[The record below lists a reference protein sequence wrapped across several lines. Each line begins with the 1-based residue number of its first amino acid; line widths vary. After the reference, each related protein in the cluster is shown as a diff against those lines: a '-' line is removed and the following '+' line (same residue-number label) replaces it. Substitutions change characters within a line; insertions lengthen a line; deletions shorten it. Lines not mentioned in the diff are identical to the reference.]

1 MVSSLSSQ
9 YCVALSGQKWD
20 VGNFT
25 LWQSTDDDVILFSP
39 KQATLARDLNKGR
52 YQTAVSQFRVQKDG
66 AYKTVGGAALFTIST
81 GIEFDAD
88 VYKQIVDQWRE
99 EVQKSGKSKSTQ
111 PRFMPLV
118 TRKGTMDLLIPEIMG
133 TASQSTIANREFGVI
148 GSKVAVLANLTS
160 EGAQALAQAIKNH
173 ENTPIGVA
181 VRYEYLQTL
190 PVCTVEIEV
199 SGSRVFKHLSTQ
211 LKASYDGWLYGGS
224 IDLQAQWESMV
235 RNGAITMKVTGLD
248 ALPAGA
254 EEMKQN
260 ALTTFI
266 DQAFKNFFPMLFA
279 PKPDVK
285 AAEAGK
291 SGGWFGGT
299 NFALKWRKESDVSN
313 LSLKMEFGGYTW
325 LKGSMDTGATLLS
338 GLDNSYL
345 NEVNTELTFPV
356 LVNVS
361 SDPMVSSVSVSCSA
375 MEDGR
380 PVMIPAA
387 DLFGTDVPS
396 KSYLITS
403 QRPDQVEIKYKAEF
417 NFNNPK
423 FPIIE
428 ESGSRTGAKPTIDL
442 KPSARLG
449 SVDIYL
455 YTYDSAGH
463 FEMLPDEKDE
473 LVVNVS
479 VSGSHLKTAIKE
491 SARIKPYPGGEPI
504 HFVYPM
510 PIDDSQP
517 VVKFSAF
524 GVISGKLVRAK
535 EQPVTLDEASI
546 FIVVDKSGVRLI
558 SKEADLPESDPIAER
573 LLSVGTSPV
582 ITIGNTSDNGNAP
595 ESEKSN
601 GNGNGSES
609 EKGNGN
615 GNGSG
620 RKAIAGVLTA
630 VEYGK
635 FGPALWVEESTGHK
649 QRVRLHDVK
658 EADPFDDEGRKQVK
672 VLMDEMG
679 YAESI
684 VVEL

>member
-88 VYKQIVDQWRE
+88 AYKQIVDQWRE

-148 GSKVAVLANLTS
+148 GSKVALLANLTS

-173 ENTPIGVA
+173 ENTPIGIA

-199 SGSRVFKHLSTQ
+199 NGSRVFTHLSSQ

-224 IDLQAQWESMV
+224 IDLQGQWEKMV

-325 LKGSMDTGATLLS
+325 LKGAMDTGATLLS

-387 DLFGTDVPS
+387 DLFGADVPS

-403 QRPDQVEIKYKAEF
+403 QRPDKVAINYKAKI

-428 ESGSRTGAKPTIDL
+428 ESGSTTGARPTIDL

-455 YTYDSAGH
+455 YTYDSAGN
-463 FEMLPDEKDE
+463 FAMPDEKDE

-491 SARIKPYPGGEPI
+491 SARIKPFPDGEPI

-510 PIDDSQP
+510 PIDGSQP

-546 FIVVDKSGVRLI
+546 FIVVDKNGVRLI

-573 LLSVGTSPV
+573 LLSAGTSPV
-582 ITIGNTSDNGNAP
+582 ITIGSTSNNG
-595 ESEKSN
+595 ST
-601 GNGNGSES
+601 SES
-609 EKGNGN
+609 EKDTSNGN

-672 VLMDEMG
+672 VLIDEMG

>member
-1 MVSSLSSQ
+1 MASSSLSSQ

-148 GSKVAVLANLTS
+148 GSKVALLANLTS

-190 PVCTVEIEV
+190 PVCTVEIQLN
-199 SGSRVFKHLSTQ
+199 GSRVFKHLSTQ
-211 LKASYDGWLYGGS
+211 LKASYDGLFYGGS
-224 IDLQAQWESMV
+224 IDLQGQWERMV

-291 SGGWFGGT
+291 SGGYFGGT

-325 LKGSMDTGATLLS
+325 LKGAMDTGATLLS

-403 QRPDQVEIKYKAEF
+403 QRPDKVTINYKAKI

-428 ESGSRTGAKPTIDL
+428 ESGLRTGASPTIDL
-442 KPSARLG
+442 KPSAQLG
-449 SVDIYL
+449 SVDIFL
-455 YTYDSAGH
+455 YTYDSAGN
-463 FEMLPDEKDE
+463 FAMQNEKDE

-491 SARIKPYPGGEPI
+491 SARIKPFPDGEPI

-510 PIDDSQP
+510 PIDGSQP

-573 LLSVGTSPV
+573 LLSAGTSPV
-582 ITIGNTSDNGNAP
+582 ITIGSTSNNGQAP
-595 ESEKSN
+595 ESEKDT
-601 GNGNGSES
+601 
-609 EKGNGN
+609 GN

>member
-1 MVSSLSSQ
+1 MTSSLSSQ

-20 VGNFT
+20 IGNFT

-88 VYKQIVDQWRE
+88 AYKQIVDQWRE
-99 EVQKSGKSKSTQ
+99 EVQKSGRSKSTQ

-133 TASQSTIANREFGVI
+133 TASQSTIANREFGVV
-148 GSKVAVLANLTS
+148 GSKVALLANLTS
-160 EGAQALAQAIKNH
+160 EGAQALAQAVKNH

-190 PVCTVEIEV
+190 PVCSVEIAV
-199 SGSRVFKHLSTQ
+199 NGSRVFNHLSTQ

-224 IDLQAQWESMV
+224 IDLQGQWESMV
-235 RNGAITMKVTGLD
+235 RNGAIVMKVIGLD
-248 ALPAGA
+248 ALPPGA

-260 ALTTFI
+260 ALNTFI

-299 NFALKWRKESDVSN
+299 NFALKWRRESDVSN

-338 GLDNSYL
+338 GLDNSYV

-356 LVNVS
+356 LVTVS
-361 SDPMVSSVSVSCSA
+361 PDDMVNTVSVSCSA

-387 DLFGTDVPS
+387 DLFGADVPS

-403 QRPDQVEIKYKAEF
+403 QKPDKVSITYKAKIDF
-417 NFNNPK
+417 KNPK

-428 ESGSRTGAKPTIDL
+428 ESGSTTGAKPTIPL

-449 SVDIYL
+449 QVDIYL
-455 YTYDSAGH
+455 YTYDSDGK
-463 FEMLPDEKDE
+463 FGSLDEKDE

-479 VSGSHLKTAIKE
+479 VAGTHLKTAIKE
-491 SARIKPYPGGEPI
+491 SARIKPFPDGEPI
-504 HFVYPM
+504 KFVYPM
-510 PIDDSQP
+510 PVDGSQP

-524 GVISGKLVRAK
+524 GVINGKLVRAK
-535 EQPVTLDEASI
+535 EQPIALDEASI
-546 FIVVDKSGVRLI
+546 FIVVDKNGVRLI
-558 SKEADLPESDPIAER
+558 SKEADLPESDPIADR
-573 LLSVGTSPV
+573 LLSAGTSPV
-582 ITIGNTSDNGNAP
+582 ITFGDASG
-595 ESEKSN
+595 SSSGN
-601 GNGNGSES
+601 GNGNES
-609 EKGNGN
+609 EKAGNGN
-615 GNGSG
+615 GNGN
-620 RKAIAGVLTA
+620 KTAIAGVLTA

-635 FGPALWVEESTGHK
+635 FGPALWVEESSGKK
-649 QRVRLHDVK
+649 QRVRLHDVR

-672 VLMDEMG
+672 VLMDEAG
-679 YAESI
+679 FAESI